1 MTAWLIGSATV
12 ILLILIVSRY
22 AFPEFRRRSERPKYL
37 FLANLGIRS
46 NRAPKPEKK
55 KDRKENP

>member
-12 ILLILIVSRY
+12 ILVILIVSRY

-37 FLANLGIRS
+37 FLANLGLRA

-55 KDRKENP
+55 NRKENS

>member
-12 ILLILIVSRY
+12 ILVILIVSRY

-37 FLANLGIRS
+37 FLANLGIGS
-46 NRAPKPEKK
+46 KHPPNPQK
-55 KDRKENP
+55 KDPKDNS

>member
-12 ILLILIVSRY
+12 ILVVLIVSRY

-46 NRAPKPEKK
+46 KRPPNPPQ
-55 KDRKENP
+55 KDSKDNS

>member
-12 ILLILIVSRY
+12 ILVILIVSRY

-37 FLANLGIRS
+37 FLANLGLRA
-46 NRAPKPEKK
+46 NRAPKPEKN
-55 KDRKENP
+55 RKENP